1 MMDKGMVSRLI
12 EKMMSLVVDRDVEV
26 NFSQLGKGKNYS
38 IAIQTSLYEFDENV
52 SGPKGPMYISLN
64 NYLLQDTSEL
74 INVLNTIIE
83 SRK

>member
-12 EKMMSLVVDRDVEV
+12 AKMMTMVVDRNVEV
-26 NFSQLGKGKNYS
+26 NFSHLGKGNDYS

-52 SGPKGPMYISLN
+52 QGPKGPMYITLN

-74 INVLNTIIE
+74 ISTIDKIIE

>member
-1 MMDKGMVSRLI
+1 MDKGMVSRLI

-26 NFSQLGKGKNYS
+26 NFSQLGKGKDYS

-52 SGPKGPMYISLN
+52 SGLKGPMYISLN